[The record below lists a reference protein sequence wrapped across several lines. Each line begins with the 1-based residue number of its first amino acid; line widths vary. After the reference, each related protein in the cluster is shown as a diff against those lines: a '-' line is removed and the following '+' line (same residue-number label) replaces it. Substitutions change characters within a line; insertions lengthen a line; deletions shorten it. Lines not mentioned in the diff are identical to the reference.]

1 MTLGS
6 IPFLGFLLATVCVY
20 YLMPKTHRWTALFAA
35 SLAFY
40 ASYDWKMAAVV
51 LVSGIFAYSWGRLFD
66 VITVEPARKYLLI
79 FALCLNYLPLAAFKY
94 FNLSFGFVPL
104 GISFYT
110 MQAASYII
118 DVYNR
123 KYPGENNVF
132 RFLLFITFFPQ
143 VVQGPINRFDLTKEN
158 LFRGQELDAENLR
171 AGLQLMLW
179 GLLRKVFVADMLRPF
194 VDSVFRDYTQ
204 LGGAIIFLAVALYC
218 VQLYADF
225 SGGIDVARGA
235 AKLFGID
242 MAQNFRQPYLATS
255 LEDFWRRWHM
265 SLSAW
270 MRDYVFYPLALSA
283 PFGKLGR
290 WSRKTFGR
298 ERGKTIPVAFA
309 TVATFLA
316 VGVWQGPGWSNVA
329 YGLWNGGLM
338 SASLLLAPLRK
349 RLFGAKKIGGV
360 HRVFGIVQTMF
371 VVIIGRYFS
380 RSPSLAQSLDMLK
393 RTAAQSTTGQLFD
406 GTLAGLGLTP
416 TAAAA
421 CVPLCVV
428 WLLVSLMREN
438 GISPAVYLAKKPAL
452 IQFAVLFVSLSTLI
466 VFMYMDAAY
475 VASDFIY
482 QGLNR

>member
-1 MTLGS
+1 MTMGS
-6 IPFLGFLLATVCVY
+6 VPFLGFLLATVCVY
-20 YLMPKTHRWTALFAA
+20 YLMPKRYRWIALLVA
-35 SLAFY
+35 SLFFY
-40 ASYDWKMAAVV
+40 VSFHWKMAAVV
-51 LVSGIFAYSWGRLFD
+51 LACGIFAYVWGRLFF
-66 VITVEPARKYLLI
+66 VTTCEPIRIPLFV
-79 FALCLNYLPLAAFKY
+79 FALSLNFLPLAAFKY
-94 FNLSFGFVPL
+94 WNLSFGFVPL
-104 GISFYT
+104 GIAFYT
-110 MQAASYII
+110 MQTASYII

-123 KYPGENNVF
+123 KYPPETNASK
-132 RFLLFITFFPQ
+132 FLLFVTFFPQ
-143 VVQGPINRFDLTKEN
+143 VIQGPINRLDHLGEQ
-158 LFRGQELDAENLR
+158 LFAGRDLDAENLR
-171 AGLQLMLW
+171 SGLQLILW

-194 VDSVFRDYTQ
+194 VDSVFRDYAH
-204 LGGAIIFLAVALYC
+204 LGGEVIFLAVALYC

-290 WSRKTFGR
+290 WSRKAFGR
-298 ERGKTIPVAFA
+298 DVGKAIPVAAA
-309 TVATFLA
+309 TIATFLA

-338 SASLLLAPLRK
+338 SASLLLKPLRK
-349 RLFGAKKIGGV
+349 KLFGAEKTGGLHSALGV
-360 HRVFGIVQTMF
+360 ARTIFIVI
-371 VVIIGRYFS
+371 VGRYFS
-380 RSPSLAQSLDMLK
+380 RSPSLGQALDML
-393 RTAAQSTTGQLFD
+393 RSTVTQGPRGQLFD
-406 GTLAGLGLTP
+406 GTLAGLGLTS
-416 TAAAA
+416 TVAAA

-438 GISPAVYLAKKPAL
+438 GISPAAYLGRKPAL
-452 IQFAVLFVSLSTLI
+452 IQFGILFVSLAVLI
-466 VFMYMDAAY
+466 IFTYMDTTY
-475 VASDFIY
+475 VASNFIY